1 MLKKSFICGFNI
13 NTLNKSQV
21 LKLTQEMVPVI
32 NDIGKRYCGQIEFV
46 SWPYLIEARVVAVA
60 NTECKYSFEP
70 SGEESS
76 TCKLDDK
83 VIKMPMMPEDV
94 VNWNLQENDIRTR

>member
-1 MLKKSFICGFNI
+1 M
-13 NTLNKSQV
+13 
-21 LKLTQEMVPVI
+21 LKLTQEMVPDI
-32 NDIGKRYCGQIEFV
+32 NDIEKLYFGQIEFV

-70 SGEESS
+70 SGEEGS

-83 VIKMPMMPEDV
+83 VIKMPMMPADV
-94 VNWNLQENDIRTR
+94 VNWSLQEKNIRTR

>member
-1 MLKKSFICGFNI
+1 M
-13 NTLNKSQV
+13 
-21 LKLTQEMVPVI
+21 LKLTQEMVPDI
-32 NDIGKRYCGQIEFV
+32 NDIEKLYFGQIEFV

-70 SGEESS
+70 SCKESS